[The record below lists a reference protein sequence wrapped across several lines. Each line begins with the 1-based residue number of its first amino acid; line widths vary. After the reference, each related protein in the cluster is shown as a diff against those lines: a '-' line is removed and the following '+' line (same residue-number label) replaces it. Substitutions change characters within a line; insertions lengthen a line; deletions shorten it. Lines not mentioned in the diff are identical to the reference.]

1 MAFVP
6 RKNKIVFEDSSIDKS
21 SESKTLRKSQINSEE
36 LIDNLKYRD
45 KTYLQMTIET
55 LNILESQG
63 IDIYDPNR
71 KPGMYQRGKK
81 GIEDVQK
88 INVIKFLIFILFS
101 FAISSYNSLSF
112 EFNFFGIEI
121 LRLINKSH
129 FLSLSIYF
137 TQSQVILITVQT

>member
-36 LIDNLKYRD
+36 LIDNLKYKD
-45 KTYLQMTIET
+45 KTYLQMTIDT

-88 INVIKFLIFILFS
+88 INVIK
-101 FAISSYNSLSF
+101 SLSKDNKKS
-112 EFNFFGIEI
+112 EDLIEDKNTNITSLLNFFKKD
-121 LRLINKSH
+121 NK
-129 FLSLSIYF
+129 
-137 TQSQVILITVQT
+137 

>member
-88 INVIKFLIFILFS
+88 INVIK
-101 FAISSYNSLSF
+101 SLSKDNKKS
-112 EFNFFGIEI
+112 EDLIEDKNTNITSLLNFFKKD
-121 LRLINKSH
+121 NK
-129 FLSLSIYF
+129 
-137 TQSQVILITVQT
+137 